1 MNAYVTN
8 NNLATKNSLDPVNS
22 VKYMLQLDKST
33 MSPIINLL
41 VIPILITA
49 FQLINLIFLKTSSNK
64 VNVYVKINVSV
75 EKKVKY
81 EEQKINTKC

>member
-8 NNLATKNSLDPVNS
+8 NNLETKNSLDPMNS

>member
-8 NNLATKNSLDPVNS
+8 NNLATKNSLDPMNS

>member
-1 MNAYVTN
+1 M
-8 NNLATKNSLDPVNS
+8 NS

-81 EEQKINTKC
+81 EERKINTRC

>member
-1 MNAYVTN
+1 
-8 NNLATKNSLDPVNS
+8 
-22 VKYMLQLDKST
+22 MLQLDKST

>member
-1 MNAYVTN
+1 MNSA
-8 NNLATKNSLDPVNS
+8 KHI
-22 VKYMLQLDKST
+22 QLDKSN

>member
-1 MNAYVTN
+1 M
-8 NNLATKNSLDPVNS
+8 NS

>member
-1 MNAYVTN
+1 MNSA
-8 NNLATKNSLDPVNS
+8 
-22 VKYMLQLDKST
+22 KYMLQLDKSA

-41 VIPILITA
+41 VILTLITA
-49 FQLINLIFLKTSSNK
+49 FQLINLNFLKTSSNK

>member
-1 MNAYVTN
+1 M
-8 NNLATKNSLDPVNS
+8 NS

-81 EEQKINTKC
+81 DEQKINTKC